1 MAKSPALSSGRMTG
15 DVASVPDRSD
25 PVMPILLEFE
35 SPTAALVN
43 QRAPAGARYTTWS
56 IALMCAAFVVV
67 ANTVPIDRV
76 VSTTGKVVATAANV
90 VVQPLET
97 SIVRSIDVREGQL
110 VKTGDLLARLDPTFA
125 AADAGSLET
134 QVASLQAEVNR
145 LQAEVSDQPYIPDG
159 TAPSQLQSMMFVQ
172 RHAERAFRLENYR
185 QKIDSSRAKVAQAV
199 GDIESYGQR
208 LIGARSVEA
217 KRMELQKLE
226 VGSQLNTLAARDARL
241 ELERNL
247 QTSQTT
253 ADSYRRDLDAIAAER
268 DSYAQQIRTESSQTL
283 TEQGRKLAEA
293 KENLNKARLRRNLVE
308 LRADR
313 DSIVLSVAPVSVGS
327 VMQSGD
333 QFVTLVP
340 VDSPLEVETIVDG
353 RDAGFVSVGDTTTIK
368 FDTFPYYTHGTAE
381 GVVRAVSPDS
391 FRNPN
396 ADRQGKLGRPQAS
409 EDFGTLYYRTK
420 ISLDTIKLHN
430 LPPGFRMA
438 PGMPVTADIKIG
450 ERTVMRYLLQRMIP
464 ATTEGMREP

>member
-1 MAKSPALSSGRMTG
+1 MAKSPTITNRPASG

-25 PVMPILLEFE
+25 PLAPILLEFE
-35 SPTAALVN
+35 SPTAALVSMPVS
-43 QRAPAGARYTTWS
+43 ASSRYTTWS
-56 IALMCAAFVVV
+56 IAVMFGTFVVM
-67 ANTVPIDRV
+67 ASTMPMDRV

-97 SIVRSIDVREGQL
+97 SIVRSIDVREGKL
-110 VKTGDLLARLDPTFA
+110 VKAGELLARLDPTFA

-145 LQAEVSDQPYIPDG
+145 LLSEVMDKPYLPDG
-159 TAPSQLQSMMFVQ
+159 SGPSQLQSMIFVQ
-172 RHAERAFRLENYR
+172 RHQERAFRLENYR
-185 QKIDSSRAKVAQAV
+185 QKIDSARVKVQQAN
-199 GDIESYGQR
+199 GDIASYSER
-208 LIGARSVEA
+208 LITARQVEN
-217 KRMELQKLE
+217 M
-226 VGSQLNTLAARDARL
+226 RL
-241 ELERNL
+241 ELERGQVGSKLNSL
-247 QTSQTT
+247 QARDARQEVERTLAT
-253 ADSYRRDLDAIAAER
+253 AQAAANSAQRDLEAIAAER
-268 DSYAQQIRTESSQTL
+268 DSYAQQIKTESGQSL
-283 TEQGRKLAEA
+283 TEQGRKLSEA
-293 KENLNKARLRRNLVE
+293 KENLNKAALRRNLVE

-333 QFVTLVP
+333 QFITLVP

-353 RDAGFVSVGDTTTIK
+353 RDAGFVSVGDRTSIK

-381 GVVRAVSPDS
+381 GLVRAISPDS

-409 EDFGTLYYRTK
+409 EDFGTLYYRAK

-430 LPPGFRMA
+430 LPPAFHMA

-450 ERTVMRYLLQRMIP
+450 ERTIMQYLLQRMIP
-464 ATTEGMREP
+464 LTTEGMREP

>member
-1 MAKSPALSSGRMTG
+1 MARTPALSSGMSG

-25 PVMPILLEFE
+25 PVAPILLEYE
-35 SPTAALVN
+35 SPTAGLVN

-56 IALMCAAFVVV
+56 IGLLCASFLVV

-110 VKTGDLLARLDPTFA
+110 VKNGDLLARLDPTFA

-145 LQAEVSDQPYIPDG
+145 LEAEVSDKPYITDG
-159 TAPSQLQSMMFVQ
+159 TAPGQLQMMTFVQ

-185 QKIDSSRAKVAQAV
+185 QKIDSARVKVSQSV
-199 GDIESYGQR
+199 GDIASYVQR
-208 LIGARSVEA
+208 LGNARSVETM
-217 KRMELQKLE
+217 REDLE
-226 VGSQLNTLAARDARL
+226 RLRVGSHLNTLAARDARI
-241 ELERNL
+241 EVERNL
-247 QTSQTT
+247 AT
-253 ADSYRRDLDAIAAER
+253 AQSSADASRRDLDAISAER
-268 DSYAQQIRTESSQTL
+268 DSYAQQVKTESSQTL
-283 TEQGRKLAEA
+283 TEQGRKLSEA
-293 KENLNKARLRRNLVE
+293 KENLNKARLRRHLVE

-313 DSIVLSVAPVSVGS
+313 DSIVLSVAAVSVGS

-353 RDAGFVSVGDTTTIK
+353 RDAGFVTVGDATTIK

-396 ADRQGKLGRPQAS
+396 ADRQMKMGRPQAS
-409 EDFGTLYYRTK
+409 EDFGTLYYRAK

-430 LPPGFRMA
+430 LPPAFRMA
-438 PGMPVTADIKIG
+438 PGMPITADIKIG
-450 ERTVMRYLLQRMIP
+450 ERTIMQYLLQRMIP
-464 ATTEGMREP
+464 ATTQGMREP

>member
-1 MAKSPALSSGRMTG
+1 MARTSALSAGMSG

-25 PVMPILLEFE
+25 PVMPILLEYE

-43 QRAPAGARYTTWS
+43 LPAPTGARYTTWS
-56 IALMCAAFVVV
+56 IGLLCASFLVV

-110 VKTGDLLARLDPTFA
+110 VKNGDLLARLDPTFA

-145 LQAEVSDQPYIPDG
+145 LQAEVSDKPYVTDG
-159 TAPSQLQSMMFVQ
+159 SVPGQLQMMIFVQ

-185 QKIDSSRAKVAQAV
+185 QKIDSSRAKVAQAT
-199 GDIESYGQR
+199 GDIEAYEQR
-208 LIGARSVEA
+208 LVGARIVEG
-217 KRMELQKLE
+217 KRRELERLQ
-226 VGSQLNTLAARDARL
+226 VGSQLNTYQAKDARL

-247 QTSQTT
+247 ATAQTT

-283 TEQGRKLAEA
+283 TEQGRKLSEA
-293 KENLNKARLRRNLVE
+293 TENLNKARLRRNLVE

-313 DSIVLSVAPVSVGS
+313 DSIVLSVAAVSVGS

-353 RDAGFVSVGDTTTIK
+353 RDAGFVTVGDVTTIK

-396 ADRQGKLGRPQAS
+396 ADRQMKMGRPQAS
-409 EDFGTLYYRTK
+409 EDFGTLYYRAK

-430 LPPGFRMA
+430 LPPAFRMA
-438 PGMPVTADIKIG
+438 PGMPITADIKIG
-450 ERTVMRYLLQRMIP
+450 ERTIMQYLLQRMIP
-464 ATTEGMREP
+464 ATTQGMREP

>member
-1 MAKSPALSSGRMTG
+1 MARTPALSAGMSG

-25 PVMPILLEFE
+25 PAMPILLEYE
-35 SPTAALVN
+35 SPTAGLVGLP
-43 QRAPAGARYTTWS
+43 APTGARYTTWS
-56 IALMCAAFVVV
+56 IALLCASFLVV

-110 VKTGDLLARLDPTFA
+110 VKNGDLLARLDPTFA

-145 LQAEVSDQPYIPDG
+145 LQAEVSDKPYVTDG
-159 TAPSQLQSMMFVQ
+159 TAPGQLQMMIFVQ
-172 RHAERAFRLENYR
+172 RHAERAFRLENYT
-185 QKIDSSRAKVAQAV
+185 QKIDSARVKVSQAV
-199 GDIESYGQR
+199 GDIESYTQR
-208 LIGARSVEA
+208 LAGARSVEA
-217 KRMELQKLE
+217 MRQELQRLR
-226 VGSQLNTLAARDARL
+226 VGSQLNTLAARDARI
-241 ELERNL
+241 EAERNL
-247 QTSQTT
+247 AT
-253 ADSYRRDLDAIAAER
+253 AQSGANSYRRDLDAIAAER

-283 TEQGRKLAEA
+283 TEQGRKLSEA

-313 DSIVLSVAPVSVGS
+313 DSIVLSVAAVSVGS

-353 RDAGFVSVGDTTTIK
+353 RDAGFVTVGDVTTIK

-396 ADRQGKLGRPQAS
+396 ADRQMKMGRPQAS
-409 EDFGTLYYRTK
+409 EDFGTLYYRAK

-430 LPPGFRMA
+430 LPPAFRMA
-438 PGMPVTADIKIG
+438 PGMPITADIKIG
-450 ERTVMRYLLQRMIP
+450 ERTIMQYLLQRMIP
-464 ATTEGMREP
+464 ATTQGMREP